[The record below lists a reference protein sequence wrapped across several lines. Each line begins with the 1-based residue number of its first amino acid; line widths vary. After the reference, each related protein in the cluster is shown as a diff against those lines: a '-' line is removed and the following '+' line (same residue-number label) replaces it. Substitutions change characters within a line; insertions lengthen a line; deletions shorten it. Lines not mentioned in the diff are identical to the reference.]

1 MSPITTAAPS
11 APNRRAMPSPNPDA
25 PPVMTAT
32 FPCNR
37 MIFSPA
43 LSGNCFQVMGFSDIH
58 VENAMANRAMVMVA
72 PNGARRGK
80 ADHPRLPVTASELAR
95 EAALCADAGAVAIH
109 THVRDEA
116 GVHCLD
122 VDRYRE
128 AIAAIRAECG
138 GRLKIQITTEAVG
151 IYSPQEQIACVK
163 ALRPDAASVALK
175 EIVPDEAHEDRA
187 REFFQWM
194 RGEGVSAQ
202 IILYSA
208 AEVERFWRLQ
218 EKGVTGFAEPF
229 LLFVLGR
236 YASDGQSEP
245 REVDP
250 FVAALGSHRA
260 NWAVCAFGRREA
272 A

>member
-1 MSPITTAAPS
+1 M
-11 APNRRAMPSPNPDA
+11 
-25 PPVMTAT
+25 
-32 FPCNR
+32 
-37 MIFSPA
+37 
-43 LSGNCFQVMGFSDIH
+43 
-58 VENAMANRAMVMVA
+58 
-72 PNGARRGK
+72 
-80 ADHPRLPVTASELAR
+80 
-95 EAALCADAGAVAIH
+95 
-109 THVRDEA
+109 
-116 GVHCLD
+116 
-122 VDRYRE
+122 
-128 AIAAIRAECG
+128 
-138 GRLKIQITTEAVG
+138 
-151 IYSPQEQIACVK
+151 K

-175 EIVPDEAHEDRA
+175 EIVPDEAHEARA

-250 FVAALGSHRA
+250 FVAALGSHQA
-260 NWAVCAFGRREA
+260 NWAVCAFGGREA
-272 A
+272 ACAAYAASLGGHVRVGFENNLYLPGGAMAGSNAELVEASGGLIEKQGAELMGRDEAETIFQAACR